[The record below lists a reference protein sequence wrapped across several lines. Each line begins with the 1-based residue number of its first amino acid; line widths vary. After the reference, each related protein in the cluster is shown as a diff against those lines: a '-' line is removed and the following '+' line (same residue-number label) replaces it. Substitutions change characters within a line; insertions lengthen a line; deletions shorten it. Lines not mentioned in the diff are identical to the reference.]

1 MNRINSSGCDQR
13 NDPYDRQSVRV
24 RLEPIIFRWLYLSI
38 SKCKERKKSF
48 PNGRKELDS
57 NSDKLSLQTFL
68 LEEEIHIQ
76 EDPKERSFRECRLKK
91 SDYLVVVDAVL
102 DNIKTDI
109 LKYWKPIQLDLS
121 CCKCASWGQIL
132 QLFRQFLKRLNI
144 IQKNLQFSGGTFL
157 HSYIIFLWWKKT

>member
-1 MNRINSSGCDQR
+1 M
-13 NDPYDRQSVRV
+13 
-24 RLEPIIFRWLYLSI
+24 
-38 SKCKERKKSF
+38 
-48 PNGRKELDS
+48 DS

-109 LKYWKPIQLDLS
+109 LKY
-121 CCKCASWGQIL
+121 
-132 QLFRQFLKRLNI
+132 
-144 IQKNLQFSGGTFL
+144 
-157 HSYIIFLWWKKT
+157 